1 MDRKSIIQ
9 AARGQE
15 EEKVGFS
22 LKLPK
27 GLKDKLQE
35 VSEKENV
42 SMNALIVATL
52 QAMLDDECGKQLRL
66 AKNLLLEYR
75 KTLEPKVTH
84 YMMYPPQSGDSELY
98 EWDKIETTWYQINNL
113 LGV

>member
-1 MDRKSIIQ
+1 MDRNSIIQ
-9 AARGQE
+9 SARGHE

-27 GLKDKLQE
+27 GLKDQLQE
-35 VSEKENV
+35 VSDKEKV

-52 QAMLDDECGKQLRL
+52 QAMIDDECGKQLRQ
-66 AKNLLLEYR
+66 AKNLLLDYR
-75 KTLEPKVTH
+75 KMIEPKVTH
-84 YMMYPPQSGDSELY
+84 YEMYQPHGLDEEMECDHLVSTYS
-98 EWDKIETTWYQINNL
+98 QINKL

>member
-1 MDRKSIIQ
+1 MDKKSIIQ

-66 AKNLLLEYR
+66 AKNLLLDYR
-75 KTLEPKVTH
+75 KMLEPKVAH
-84 YMMYPPQSGDSELY
+84 YTMYQPTRDEDMY
-98 EWDKIETTWYQINNL
+98 EWEQIETTFFQINNL

>member
-1 MDRKSIIQ
+1 MDKSSIIKS
-9 AARGQE
+9 AKGHE

-27 GLKDKLQE
+27 NLKDQLQE
-35 VSEKENV
+35 VSEKESV

-52 QAMLDDECGKQLRL
+52 QAMINDECGKELKQ
-66 AKNLLLEYR
+66 AKNLLLDYR
-75 KTLEPKVTH
+75 KIVAE
-84 YMMYPPQSGDSELY
+84 QALY
-98 EWDKIETTWYQINNL
+98 FERYQPSQDQEFEADQILDKLAQINYI

>member
-9 AARGQE
+9 SAKGHE

-27 GLKDKLQE
+27 GLKDQLQE
-35 VSEKENV
+35 VSDKEKV

-52 QAMLDDECGKQLRL
+52 QAMMDDECGKQLRL
-66 AKNLLLEYR
+66 AKKLLLDYR
-75 KTLEPKVTH
+75 KTLEHKVDH
-84 YMMYPPQSGDSELY
+84 YTMYPPRDNDEAYESEQLDSK
-98 EWDKIETTWYQINNL
+98 WFQINNL
-113 LGV
+113 LGL

>member
-27 GLKDKLQE
+27 GLKDRLQE

-75 KTLEPKVTH
+75 KTLEPKVTQ
-84 YMMYPPQSGDSELY
+84 YTMNPPVGNQDEY

>member
-1 MDRKSIIQ
+1 MDRSSIIKS
-9 AARGQE
+9 AKRHE

-27 GLKDKLQE
+27 NLKDQLQE
-35 VSEKENV
+35 VSEKELV

-52 QAMLDDECGKQLRL
+52 QAMLDDECGRNLKQ
-66 AKNLLLEYR
+66 AKNLLLDYR
-75 KTLEPKVTH
+75 KMIEPKVAH
-84 YMMYPPQSGDSELY
+84 YEMYEPTGDELY
-98 EWDKIETTWYQINNL
+98 EWNHITSTYAQINKI